1 MKALS
6 QMIGAALGT
15 QQVITSS
22 RALTARQSS
31 LPYDHD
37 RMRLL
42 FGELAAAF
50 ADMCFE
56 LQEQPAVTVQAQG
69 LVVRWRMAAM
79 SSTASSFPEA
89 TFITSS

>member
-37 RMRLL
+37 RMRL

-69 LVVRWRMAAM
+69 LVARWGMAAM